1 MATLPD
7 PEDDSWDWGATPES
21 QRQIDDAQVTPAL
34 FCRGETCATPALAAA
49 RTKAATGFDLE
60 AMCAGLTAYE
70 RIRLVNC
77 ARQMEANDGD
87 DNEECIGIL
96 AARFAKPGGESL
108 DDDSLLK
115 PVLESDPLLQYAV
128 ALGGGDDDDW
138 SDDELERESGSTAAS
153 SAPVAPFSPAT
164 SVAALAGAS
173 SPSQEIA
180 ALRKQLLRAKE
191 LLHEYGV
198 ADDLPEGFE
207 GPDNDSYYFDSYSHW
222 GIHQEMLKDAV
233 RTDAYR
239 DAIERNADFF
249 KGKSVLDVG
258 CGTGI
263 LSMFAARAGAK
274 RVVGV
279 DMSSMAFK
287 AMENVKENGLED
299 VVTIIHGKI
308 EDLGERWASGDGNNA
323 GGNSGESKEVATAA
337 SATVSTSTKAREALQ
352 PGSFDIILSEWMGY
366 ALVFE
371 CMMETVLKAR
381 DVWLRKDGKGLV
393 LPNTAEIYVQAMADQ
408 RDWDDMVGYWGDVYG
423 FKMNGMRKLLLP
435 EAQVQIV
442 RPESIL
448 GGRCLVREF
457 DCQTVKP
464 EHLDVVDAPF
474 ELDLTGKLQG
484 TATEGLDLDDVVP
497 QDAITAICISFDCH
511 FRHSLLAH
519 AAPLPT
525 GPECTPTHWKQTVL
539 YLPTPVARKSLL
551 DSNKLTGKISIGR
564 NAQNPRNL
572 DFALTLK
579 TKGEDVTL
587 AFKMG

>member
-1 MATLPD
+1 M
-7 PEDDSWDWGATPES
+7 
-21 QRQIDDAQVTPAL
+21 
-34 FCRGETCATPALAAA
+34 
-49 RTKAATGFDLE
+49 
-60 AMCAGLTAYE
+60 
-70 RIRLVNC
+70 
-77 ARQMEANDGD
+77 
-87 DNEECIGIL
+87 
-96 AARFAKPGGESL
+96 
-108 DDDSLLK
+108 
-115 PVLESDPLLQYAV
+115 
-128 ALGGGDDDDW
+128 
-138 SDDELERESGSTAAS
+138 
-153 SAPVAPFSPAT
+153 
-164 SVAALAGAS
+164 
-173 SPSQEIA
+173 
-180 ALRKQLLRAKE
+180 
-191 LLHEYGV
+191 
-198 ADDLPEGFE
+198 
-207 GPDNDSYYFDSYSHW
+207 
-222 GIHQEMLKDAV
+222 

-239 DAIERNADFF
+239 DAIMRNAEFF

-287 AMENVKENGLED
+287 AMENVKENGLGD

-308 EDLGERWASGDGNNA
+308 EDMGERRASGN
-323 GGNSGESKEVATAA
+323 GGSNDSDTRSSGESKTAA
-337 SATVSTSTKAREALQ
+337 AAVSAAAAAAAPSVTVRKALQ

-408 RDWDDMVGYWGDVYG
+408 GDWDDMVGYWGDVYG

-435 EAQVQIV
+435 EAQVQVV

-474 ELDLTGKLQG
+474 ELDLTDTLRG
-484 TATEGLDLDDVVP
+484 TATAADGEAAVEAGEVAP

-511 FRHSLLAH
+511 FRHALLAH

-539 YLPTPVARKSLL
+539 YLPTPIARTSLP
-551 DSNKLTGKISIGR
+551 DSDKLTGNISIGR

-572 DFALTLK
+572 DFVLVVK
-579 TKGEDVTL
+579 TTGEDVKLT
-587 AFKMG
+587 FKMG